1 VTEVERLYLEI
12 ITPERL
18 MVGQEVDM
26 VEAPGAAGEFGVLPG
41 HVAFLTTLDHGEIRF
56 MAEGTTR
63 FVATSGGFAEVLDN
77 KVTMLV
83 DTAEF
88 EEEIDVER
96 ARRARERA
104 EAALK
109 ALSFEAAEYHGLHA
123 ALIRAITRISTGSRV
138 SQ

>member
-1 VTEVERLYLEI
+1 VERLYLEI
-12 ITPERL
+12 ITPERR

-26 VEAPGAAGEFGVLPG
+26 VEAPGSAGEFGVLPG
-41 HVAFLTTLDHGEIRF
+41 HVAFLTTLGHGEIRY
-56 MAEGTTR
+56 MVEGTTR

-104 EAALK
+104 ELALK
-109 ALSFEAAEYHGLHA
+109 ALSFDAVEYNSLHA
-123 ALIRAITRISTGSRV
+123 ALIRAITRISTGSRA
-138 SQ
+138 SM

>member
-1 VTEVERLYLEI
+1 VNDVERLYLEI

-26 VEAPGAAGEFGVLPG
+26 VEAPGASGEFGVLPG
-41 HVAFLTTLDHGEIRF
+41 HVAFLTTLEHGEIRF
-56 MAEGTTR
+56 VTDGSAR

-77 KVTMLV
+77 KVTVLV

-88 EEEIDVER
+88 GEEIDLER

-104 EAALK
+104 ESALK
-109 ALSFEAAEYHGLHA
+109 TLSFDQAEYHPLHA
-123 ALIRAITRISTGSRV
+123 ALMRAITRISTGSRIG
-138 SQ
+138 Q